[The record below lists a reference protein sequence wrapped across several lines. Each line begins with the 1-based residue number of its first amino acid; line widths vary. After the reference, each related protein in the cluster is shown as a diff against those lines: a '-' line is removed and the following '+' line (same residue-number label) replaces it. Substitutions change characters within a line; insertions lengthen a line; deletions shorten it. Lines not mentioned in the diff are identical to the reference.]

1 MKTIFMT
8 GAGGAGT
15 IAAARKLKESNKYR
29 IILGDM
35 DPWAAGLRFA
45 DKSYVLPAGKEEIF
59 IDRVKDIIRKERV
72 SVFIPLVDEEILKS
86 YALKEKFP
94 DLVVLLPD
102 YNFTKMALDKYKLI
116 SKLKENAF
124 NYPKTYLAS
133 SKEVDLVFPI
143 IVKPR
148 HGRGSRGV
156 MEVNNNEQLRAY
168 REFYKGSGDKTL
180 LQEKLSGKEFTIS
193 VVVNKRGDIL
203 AVVPKEVIFKRGIT
217 ITAVTRASDAIRDLC
232 IEIQHRLRA
241 NGPFNVQLI
250 IRKDG
255 RPVIFEINPRYSTT
269 LALTLAAGVNEI
281 ELLVENYN
289 KYAGGLVPFKE
300 NLVMS
305 RYYEQVYFEE
315 KCIFS

>member
-8 GAGGAGT
+8 GGGGAGT
-15 IAAARKLKESNKYR
+15 IAAARKLKESGKYR

-45 DKSYVLPAGKEEIF
+45 DKSYILPAGKEEDF
-59 IDRVKDIIRKERV
+59 IDRVKDIIVKERV

-94 DLVVLLPD
+94 DLVILLPD
-102 YNFTKMALDKYKLI
+102 YNFTNMALDKYELI

-133 SKEVDLVFPI
+133 SKEVDLIFPF

-156 MEVNNNEQLRAY
+156 MEVNNKEQLRAY
-168 REFYKGSGDKTL
+168 REFYKDSGDRTL
-180 LQEKLSGKEFTIS
+180 LQEKLKGKEFTIS

-203 AVVPKEVIFKRGIT
+203 AVVPKEVIYKRGIT
-217 ITAVTRASDAIRDLC
+217 ITAVTRAHDAIRDLC
-232 IEIQHRLRA
+232 IEIQKKLRA

-250 IRKDG
+250 LCKDG

-289 KYAGGLVPFKE
+289 KYAGGLLPFKE

-305 RYYEQVYFEE
+305 RFYDQVYFEE
-315 KCIFS
+315 K